1 MPLDFRP
8 DEHTRAE
15 FGGSPSTATP
25 SKAATA
31 VFPEFQILLIED
43 TPEDAVLMAALLQKP
58 RGATFRLETAESLGD
73 GLGRLSR
80 GGIDAVILDLNLPD
94 SRGLETFE
102 RVQDQHPTVPVLIL
116 TALQDEATAD
126 QAIRLGAQDYLVKG
140 HVDSSLLVRAIR
152 YSIERKRSENAL
164 RLSEE
169 RFELMARATN
179 DAVWD
184 WDLVANRIWWNVGV
198 RSFLGYPPDHL
209 GTDLEWWRAHIHPED
224 RERVISC
231 IRSVI
236 DGGGRFWLDEY
247 RYLCAD
253 GSYACV
259 FDRGYVIHDDRGK
272 PVRMIGAMM
281 DITDRKR
288 AEEAL
293 RETNETLRTL
303 VQASPL
309 AIAVSDAGQKLRI
322 WNPAAERIFGWR
334 AHEVL
339 GRPMPPLAPPDH
351 EDTFALLSSR
361 VLRGEALTGME
372 FRARRRDGSPVD
384 LSVSMAALRDG
395 RGSICG
401 AMAVV
406 ADITARKLAEDQK
419 ALLEEQLR
427 QSQKMEAIGKLAGG
441 IAHDFNNLL
450 TAVSGYAELLQG
462 KFEATD
468 PNRVYADE
476 ILRSSGRAAAL
487 TRQLLAFSRRQV
499 LQPRVLDL
507 NSVVRGVDGL
517 LRRLIGEDVEL
528 RTALD
533 PAIGSVKADQGQ
545 VEQIIMNLAVNAR
558 DAMAEGGA
566 LTIETRG
573 ITLDD
578 LYRQVHNRARLGPH
592 VILAVSD
599 TGCGMSA
606 ETQSHLFEPFFTTKE
621 QGKGTGLG
629 LATVYGI
636 VKQSGGDIWVYSEV
650 GKGSTFKIY
659 LPCTEGA
666 PEAPRRETTRLRPKR
681 GIETVLLAE
690 DAEALRRLLREILVQ
705 NGYTVLLAANGEEAL
720 RLSRQHAGPIH
731 LLVTD
736 MVMPQMSGRELAAR
750 LSPQRPETKVL
761 YMSGYTE
768 EAIATHGVFDSGAAF
783 LEKPFSPDALARK
796 IREVLDTGRGG
807 PEDSKTNSSPEKT
820 T

>member
-1 MPLDFRP
+1 MLELHSGDESRSAAFTASPLK
-8 DEHTRAE
+8 
-15 FGGSPSTATP
+15 G
-25 SKAATA
+25 AATKA
-31 VFPEFQILLIED
+31 DFHILLIED

-58 RGATFRLETAESLGD
+58 RGATFRLETVESLAH
-73 GLGRLSR
+73 GLERLSR
-80 GGIDAVILDLNLPD
+80 GGIDAIILDLNLPD

-102 RVQDQHPTVPVLIL
+102 RVQELDPTIPILIL
-116 TALQDEATAD
+116 TALQDEAIAD
-126 QAIRLGAQDYLVKG
+126 QAIRMGAQDYLVKG

-164 RLSEE
+164 RMSEE

-209 GTDLEWWRAHIHPED
+209 GTDLDWWRAHIHPED

-272 PVRMIGAMM
+272 AVRMIGAMM

-309 AIAVSDAGQKLRI
+309 GIAVCDAEQKLRI

-339 GRPMPPLAPPDH
+339 GRPMPSLAPLDR
-351 EDTFALLSSR
+351 EDAFAILSVR

-372 FRARRRDGSPVD
+372 FRSQKRDGSSVD
-384 LSVSMAALRDG
+384 LSVSMAPLRDA
-395 RGSICG
+395 RGSISG
-401 AMAVV
+401 TMAVV
-406 ADITARKLAEDQK
+406 ADITGRKLAEEQK
-419 ALLEEQLR
+419 EQLEEQLR

-450 TAVSGYAELLQG
+450 TAVSGYAELLHG
-462 KFEATD
+462 KFEGND

-507 NSVVRGVDGL
+507 NGVVRGVDGL
-517 LRRLIGEDVEL
+517 LRRLIGEDIEL

-533 PAIGSVKADQGQ
+533 SNLGPIKADQGQ
-545 VEQIIMNLAVNAR
+545 VEQIIMNLAVNGR
-558 DAMAEGGA
+558 DAMAKGGT
-566 LTIETRG
+566 LTIETRNV
-573 ITLDD
+573 TLDES
-578 LYRQVHNRARLGPH
+578 YTTAHNRARRGPH
-592 VILAVSD
+592 ILLSVSD

-606 ETQSHLFEPFFTTKE
+606 ETQSHMFEPFFTTKE

-650 GKGSTFKIY
+650 GRGSTFKIY
-659 LPCTEGA
+659 LPRTDGA
-666 PEAPRRETTRLRPKR
+666 PEAPLRETTRMRPKK
-681 GIETVLLAE
+681 GSETILLAE
-690 DAEALRRLLREILVQ
+690 DAEVLRRLLREILVQ
-705 NGYTVLLAANGEEAL
+705 HGYTVLLAGNGAEAL
-720 RLSRQHAGPIH
+720 QRSREHTGPIH

-736 MVMPQMSGRELAAR
+736 MVMPQMSGRELASR
-750 LSPQRPETKVL
+750 LLPQRPETKIL

-768 EAIATHGVFDSGAAF
+768 EAIATHGVLDAGTAF
-783 LEKPFSPDALARK
+783 LEKPFSPDSLARK
-796 IREVLDTGRGG
+796 VREILDAARHVPGDSITTPT
-807 PEDSKTNSSPEKT
+807 PEESS
-820 T
+820 

>member
-1 MPLDFRP
+1 MKLDLHP
-8 DEHTRAE
+8 GDESRSAAFTA
-15 FGGSPSTATP
+15 SPHKGVAA
-25 SKAATA
+25 KAD
-31 VFPEFQILLIED
+31 FHILLVED

-58 RGATFRLETAESLGD
+58 RGATFRLETAESLSQ
-73 GLGRLSR
+73 GLERLSR
-80 GGIDAVILDLNLPD
+80 GGIDAIILDLNLPD

-102 RVQDQHPTVPVLIL
+102 RVQELDPTVPILIL
-116 TALQDEATAD
+116 TALQDEAIAD
-126 QAIRLGAQDYLVKG
+126 QAIRMGAQDYLVKG

-164 RLSEE
+164 RMSEE

-209 GTDLEWWRAHIHPED
+209 GTDLDWWRAHIHPED

-272 PVRMIGAMM
+272 AVRMIGAMM

-309 AIAVSDAGQKLRI
+309 GIAVCDAEQKLRI

-339 GRPMPPLAPPDH
+339 GRPMPSLAPLDR
-351 EDTFALLSSR
+351 EDAFALLSVR

-372 FRARRRDGSPVD
+372 FRSQKRDGSPVD
-384 LSVSMAALRDG
+384 LSVSMAPLRDA
-395 RGSICG
+395 RGSISG
-401 AMAVV
+401 TMAVV
-406 ADITARKLAEDQK
+406 ADITGRKLAEEQK
-419 ALLEEQLR
+419 EQLEEQLR

-450 TAVSGYAELLQG
+450 TAVSGYAELLHG
-462 KFEATD
+462 KFEVND

-507 NSVVRGVDGL
+507 NGVVRGVDGL
-517 LRRLIGEDVEL
+517 LRRLIGENIEL
-528 RTALD
+528 HTALD
-533 PAIGSVKADQGQ
+533 PNLGPIKADQGQ
-545 VEQIIMNLAVNAR
+545 VEQIIMNLAVNGR
-558 DAMAEGGA
+558 DAMAKGGA
-566 LTIETRG
+566 LTIETRNV
-573 ITLDD
+573 TLDD
-578 LYRQVHNRARLGPH
+578 SYTTAHNRARKGPH
-592 VILAVSD
+592 ILLAVSD

-606 ETQSHLFEPFFTTKE
+606 ETQSHMFEPFFTTKE

-650 GKGSTFKIY
+650 GRGSTFKVY
-659 LPCTEGA
+659 LPRTDGA
-666 PEAPRRETTRLRPKR
+666 PEAPRRETTRMRPKR
-681 GIETVLLAE
+681 GSETILLAE
-690 DAEALRRLLREILVQ
+690 DAEVLRRLLREILVQ
-705 NGYTVLLAANGEEAL
+705 NGYTVLLAGNGEEAL
-720 RLSRQHAGPIH
+720 RRSREHPGPIH

-736 MVMPQMSGRELAAR
+736 MVMPQMSGRELASR
-750 LSPQRPETKVL
+750 LVPQRPETKVL

-768 EAIATHGVFDSGAAF
+768 EAIATHGVLDAGTAF
-783 LEKPFSPDALARK
+783 LEKPFSPDSLARK
-796 IREVLDTGRGG
+796 VREILDAGRHEPGDSNKKPT
-807 PEDSKTNSSPEKT
+807 PEESA
-820 T
+820 

>member
-1 MPLDFRP
+1 MMLELHSGDESRSAAFTASPLK
-8 DEHTRAE
+8 
-15 FGGSPSTATP
+15 G
-25 SKAATA
+25 AATKA
-31 VFPEFQILLIED
+31 DFHILLIED

-58 RGATFRLETAESLGD
+58 RGATFRLETVESLAH
-73 GLGRLSR
+73 GLERLSR
-80 GGIDAVILDLNLPD
+80 GGIDAIILDLNLPD

-102 RVQDQHPTVPVLIL
+102 RVQELDPTIPILIL
-116 TALQDEATAD
+116 TALQDEAIAD
-126 QAIRLGAQDYLVKG
+126 QAIRMGAQDYLVKG

-164 RLSEE
+164 RMSEE

-209 GTDLEWWRAHIHPED
+209 GTDLDWWRAHIHPED

-272 PVRMIGAMM
+272 AVRMIGAMM

-309 AIAVSDAGQKLRI
+309 GIAVCDAEQKLRI

-339 GRPMPPLAPPDH
+339 GRPMPSLAPLDR
-351 EDTFALLSSR
+351 EDAFAILSVR

-372 FRARRRDGSPVD
+372 FRSQKRDGSSVD
-384 LSVSMAALRDG
+384 LSVSMAPLRDA
-395 RGSICG
+395 RGSISG
-401 AMAVV
+401 TMAVV
-406 ADITARKLAEDQK
+406 ADITGRKLAEEQK
-419 ALLEEQLR
+419 EQLEEQLR

-450 TAVSGYAELLQG
+450 TAVSGYAELLHG
-462 KFEATD
+462 KFEGND

-507 NSVVRGVDGL
+507 NGVVRGVDGL
-517 LRRLIGEDVEL
+517 LRRLIGEDIEL

-533 PAIGSVKADQGQ
+533 SNLGPIKADQGQ
-545 VEQIIMNLAVNAR
+545 VEQIIMNLAVNGR
-558 DAMAEGGA
+558 DAMAKGGT
-566 LTIETRG
+566 LTIETRNV
-573 ITLDD
+573 TLDES
-578 LYRQVHNRARLGPH
+578 YTTAHNRARRGPH
-592 VILAVSD
+592 ILLSVSD

-606 ETQSHLFEPFFTTKE
+606 ETQSHMFEPFFTTKE

-650 GKGSTFKIY
+650 GRGSTFKIY
-659 LPCTEGA
+659 LPRTDGA
-666 PEAPRRETTRLRPKR
+666 PEAPLRETTRMRPKK
-681 GIETVLLAE
+681 GSETILLAE
-690 DAEALRRLLREILVQ
+690 DAEVLRRLLREILVQ
-705 NGYTVLLAANGEEAL
+705 HGYTVLLAGNGAEAL
-720 RLSRQHAGPIH
+720 QRSREHTGPIH

-736 MVMPQMSGRELAAR
+736 MVMPQMSGRELASR
-750 LSPQRPETKVL
+750 LLPQRPETKIL

-768 EAIATHGVFDSGAAF
+768 EAIATHGVLDAGTAF
-783 LEKPFSPDALARK
+783 LEKPFSPDSLARK
-796 IREVLDTGRGG
+796 VREILDAARHVPGDSITTPT
-807 PEDSKTNSSPEKT
+807 PEESS
-820 T
+820 